1 MLLLYRTRYGGLA
14 VIVAFFTAV
23 YLVAGF
29 SLTPLNAT
37 RKIFLSGFAAA
48 VLGVVIDAVSAA
60 RWKRLGP
67 PASAALAVAAGLW
80 VFWPLLAQKETGE
93 ALTKG
98 AAIVAA
104 LAWLAAFAQW
114 KLAGDGVRAGSALL
128 GTALG
133 VGIAA
138 ILAASATYG
147 TYGIAL
153 GAGAGAFLLV
163 QMIRGR
169 ESTAGATL
177 ALPGALLCGLIPA
190 GTLMLAQLP
199 LSSLLVIALAPLG
212 SLIPLPRMP
221 LWARAVLWSVASLA
235 IAGVGCY
242 LAWHA

>member
-1 MLLLYRTRYGGLA
+1 
-14 VIVAFFTAV
+14 V

-29 SLTPLNAT
+29 NLTPLNAT
-37 RKIFLSGFAAA
+37 RKIFVAGLAAS
-48 VLGVVIDAVSAA
+48 VLGVAIDAVFPLW
-60 RWKRLGP
+60 WKRFGA
-67 PASAALAVAAGLW
+67 PAFAALAVAAGLW
-80 VFWPLLAQKETGE
+80 VFWPLLAQKETAV
-93 ALTKG
+93 ALTRG
-98 AAIVAA
+98 AAITGV
-104 LAWLAAFAQW
+104 LAWLAAFFHW

-147 TYGIAL
+147 SYGIAL

-169 ESTAGATL
+169 ESAAGATL
-177 ALPGALLCGLIPA
+177 VLPGALLCGLIPA

-199 LSSLLVIALAPLG
+199 VSSLLVLALAPLG
-212 SLIPLPRMP
+212 ALIPLTRLP
-221 LWARAVLWSVASLA
+221 LWARAVVWSVASLA
-235 IAGVGCY
+235 VAGVGCY